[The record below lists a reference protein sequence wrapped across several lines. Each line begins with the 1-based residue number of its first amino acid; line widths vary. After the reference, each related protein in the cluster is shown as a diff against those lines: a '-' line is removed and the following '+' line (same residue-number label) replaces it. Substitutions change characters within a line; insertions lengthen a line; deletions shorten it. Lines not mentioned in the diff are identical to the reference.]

1 MGRRAGRGS
10 VNIHKTSVKVLSSP
24 LYTLERVMTTLSA
37 WKFSTL
43 RGAGEAPAKL
53 EKLNRDFLVNLPD
66 EAVVSWEA
74 GRKKPKTAVLPVWR
88 FCESACEHALRP

>member
-1 MGRRAGRGS
+1 MA
-10 VNIHKTSVKVLSSP
+10 
-24 LYTLERVMTTLSA
+24 TLSA

-43 RGAGEAPAKL
+43 QGADEALAKL
-53 EKLNRDFLVNLPD
+53 EKPNRDFVINLHD

-74 GRKKPKTAVLPVWR
+74 DGKKPKTVILPVWR